1 MTRKGYYGE
10 YGGQFVPEL
19 LMPAINEV
27 TEAFNKY
34 KEDPAFKSELKDLFD
49 NYANRPS
56 MLYYAKNMSE
66 DLGGAQIYLKR
77 EDLNHTGAH
86 KIN

>member
-27 TEAFNKY
+27 TEAFNKV
-34 KEDPAFKSELKDLFD
+34 DC
-49 NYANRPS
+49 
-56 MLYYAKNMSE
+56 
-66 DLGGAQIYLKR
+66 
-77 EDLNHTGAH
+77 
-86 KIN
+86 KIKPNT

>member
-1 MTRKGYYGE
+1 MLKEKRKRMTKKGYYGE

-34 KEDPAFKSELKDLFD
+34 KDC
-49 NYANRPS
+49 
-56 MLYYAKNMSE
+56 
-66 DLGGAQIYLKR
+66 I
-77 EDLNHTGAH
+77 
-86 KIN
+86 